1 MDLERF
7 DELCRELEKAA
18 LTIERC
24 QIELGEVREEG
35 VPDADLG
42 QIGRINAALAAAGK
56 KFEQIT
62 MELKSL
68 STKNSEDSENS
79 RFDPAT

>member
-18 LTIERC
+18 LAIERC
-24 QIELGEVREEG
+24 EIELGEVREDG
-35 VPDADLG
+35 VPDADLD
-42 QIGRINAALAAAGK
+42 QVDRINAALAAAGK
-56 KFEQIT
+56 KFEEIT

-68 STKNSEDSENS
+68 AQKRS
-79 RFDPAT
+79 

>member
-1 MDLERF
+1 MICMDLERF

-18 LTIERC
+18 LAIERC

-35 VPDADLG
+35 VPDADLD
-42 QIGRINAALAAAGK
+42 QVDRINAALAAAGK
-56 KFEQIT
+56 KFEEIT

-68 STKNSEDSENS
+68 AQKRS
-79 RFDPAT
+79 

>member
-18 LTIERC
+18 LAIERC

-35 VPDADLG
+35 VPDADLD
-42 QIGRINAALAAAGK
+42 QVDRINAALAAAGK
-56 KFEQIT
+56 KFEEIT

-68 STKNSEDSENS
+68 AQKRS
-79 RFDPAT
+79 

>member
-1 MDLERF
+1 MDLKRL

-18 LTIERC
+18 LAIERC
-24 QIELGEVREEG
+24 EIELGEVREDG
-35 VPDADLG
+35 VPDSDLG
-42 QIGRINAALAAAGK
+42 QIDRINAALAAAGK

-68 STKNSEDSENS
+68 STKNSEDY
-79 RFDPAT
+79 

>member
-1 MDLERF
+1 MDMKRL

-18 LTIERC
+18 LAIERC
-24 QIELGEVREEG
+24 EIELGEVREDG
-35 VPDADLG
+35 IPDADVD
-42 QIGRINAALAAAGK
+42 QIDRINAALAAAGK

-68 STKNSEDSENS
+68 STKNSKDSENS

>member
-18 LTIERC
+18 LAIERC

-35 VPDADLG
+35 VPDADLD
-42 QIGRINAALAAAGK
+42 QVDRINAALAAAVK
-56 KFEQIT
+56 KFEEIT

-68 STKNSEDSENS
+68 AQKRS
-79 RFDPAT
+79 

>member
-1 MDLERF
+1 MPFLRTSLD
-7 DELCRELEKAA
+7 
-18 LTIERC
+18 
-24 QIELGEVREEG
+24 QI
-35 VPDADLG
+35 D
-42 QIGRINAALAAAGK
+42 RITAALAAAGK

-68 STKNSEDSENS
+68 STKNSKDSENS

>member
-1 MDLERF
+1 MPFLRTSLD
-7 DELCRELEKAA
+7 
-18 LTIERC
+18 
-24 QIELGEVREEG
+24 QI
-35 VPDADLG
+35 D
-42 QIGRINAALAAAGK
+42 RINAALAAAGK

-68 STKNSEDSENS
+68 STKNSKDSENS